1 MKVNL
6 RSHDNHRSLKRRSCQ
21 TQESQTSEWV
31 KRRIESNTGVG
42 QTQDFLDKRRS
53 VHFIS
58 TTQDCQHI

>member
-6 RSHDNHRSLKRRSCQ
+6 RSHDNQRSLKRRSCQ

-42 QTQDFLDKRRS
+42 QTQECSFYS
-53 VHFIS
+53 
-58 TTQDCQHI
+58 